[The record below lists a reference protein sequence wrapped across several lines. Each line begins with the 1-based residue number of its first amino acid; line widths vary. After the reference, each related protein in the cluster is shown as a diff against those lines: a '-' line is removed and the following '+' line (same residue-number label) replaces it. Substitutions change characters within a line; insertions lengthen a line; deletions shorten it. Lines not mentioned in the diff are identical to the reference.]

1 MKGFGVYMKNYYDMK
16 IAGLNRSLPLCKV
29 TDDLYIGA
37 FIMFGDAEITVA
49 CAKELLKKAPEFD
62 VLFTAEAK
70 SIPLI
75 HEMARQSGV
84 NKYVVARKTP
94 KVYMN
99 NTVTVD
105 VKSITTSHVQKL
117 IIDGNDA
124 EYMKGKR
131 VLIID
136 DVISTGESLRA
147 LEKLVK
153 SAGGNIAA
161 KMTVLAEGE
170 AANRDDIIYLE
181 KLPLFN
187 PDGSIK

>member
-1 MKGFGVYMKNYYDMK
+1 MKSCYDMK

-29 TDDLYIGA
+29 TDDLYIAA

-49 CAKELLKKAPEFD
+49 CAKELLEKAPDFD

-75 HEMARQSGV
+75 HEMARQSGI

-94 KVYMN
+94 KVYMTD
-99 NTVTVD
+99 TVTVD
-105 VKSITTSHVQKL
+105 VKSITTNHVQKL
-117 IIDGNDA
+117 MIDGKDA

-170 AANRDDIIYLE
+170 AADRDDIIFLE

>member
-1 MKGFGVYMKNYYDMK
+1 MKGLKIMKTSYDMK

-29 TDDLYIGA
+29 SDDLYIAA
-37 FIMFGDAEITVA
+37 FIMFGDAEVTVS
-49 CAKELLKKAPEFD
+49 CAKELLGKAPEFD

-75 HEMARQSGV
+75 HEMARQSGI
-84 NKYVVARKTP
+84 NKYVVARKVT

-99 NTVTVD
+99 NTVSVE
-105 VKSITTSHVQKL
+105 VKSITTDHVQKL

-131 VLIID
+131 ILIVD
-136 DVISTGESLRA
+136 DVISTGESLNA
-147 LEKLVK
+147 LERLAEA
-153 SAGGNIAA
+153 AGGNIVG
-161 KMTVLAEGE
+161 KMAVLAEGD
-170 AANRDDIIYLE
+170 AANRDDIIFLD

-187 PDGSIK
+187 PDGSTK